1 MLSKNE
7 TKLRQELQEK
17 LYDTNIFSPEYVEI
31 LDQIY
36 LLNYKDNNDEEFT
49 NYHQCMEETKM
60 KARASID
67 PDWYEF
73 MAECGKKNY
82 YETLYYKKFVK

>member
-1 MLSKNE
+1 
-7 TKLRQELQEK
+7 
-17 LYDTNIFSPEYVEI
+17 
-31 LDQIY
+31 
-36 LLNYKDNNDEEFT
+36 
-49 NYHQCMEETKM
+49 MEETKM

-82 YETLYYKKFVK
+82 YDSLYYKKFVK